1 MPRAIPP
8 QLSLALTYLRTARG
22 WTQQDLASAAGVSSQ
37 VVCDYEKGTRRTLP
51 RQTLEELVARMG
63 YAPEDVTLALLFLG
77 GLSPAEQEQRWSP
90 EDPSPAEVRRAR
102 RIAARTGLTE
112 TSRLYAQLLDL
123 GRARRVEQARLR
135 AARQWEALR
144 RLTPAQRLELVERS
158 PGLQH
163 WGLVELLCVES
174 VRAAADRA
182 ESALELARL
191 ALRVAELAPGEE
203 AWRSR
208 LRGYAWAFVANA
220 QRVASDLVAAEASFA
235 TAWRLWRASGAA
247 ARGPLGAWRLHDLEA
262 SLRRDQRQFTAALDC
277 LERALAAAPVEAR
290 GRILL
295 KKAYTL
301 EQADQ
306 IEGALAT
313 LEDAATL
320 VDCAGEPR
328 LRWGVELNRTLILA
342 RLGHHEEAEARLP
355 ALSELTLEL
364 GNRLDLARMLWVSGR
379 VAAGLG
385 KREEARAAFDQ
396 AKREFEEEDAN
407 AYDTAL
413 VSLDVAILLL
423 EEGRTAEVA
432 VLAEQMLAIFR
443 SRRVSREAL
452 AALRLF
458 YQAAQAGRA
467 TAAEARRLLGL
478 LEEAR
483 RREPTLG
490 SEDGG

>member
-22 WTQQDLASAAGVSSQ
+22 WKEKDLASAAGVPSQ
-37 VVCDYEKGTRRTLP
+37 VVCDWEKGTRRTLS
-51 RQTLEELVARMG
+51 REMLEELVARMG

-77 GLSPAEQEQRWSP
+77 GLSPGEQARRGSPAE
-90 EDPSPAEVRRAR
+90 PSPVEVRRAR
-102 RIAARTGLTE
+102 RIAARVGLTE

-123 GRARRVEQARLR
+123 GRARRLAQARLQ

-158 PGLQH
+158 PALQH
-163 WGLVELLCVES
+163 WALVELLCAES
-174 VRAAADRA
+174 ERAAADQA
-182 ESALELARL
+182 ASALELARL
-191 ALRVAELAPGEE
+191 ALRVAELAPGED
-203 AWRSR
+203 AWRF
-208 LRGYAWAFVANA
+208 LCQGYAWAFIANA
-220 QRVASDLVAAEASFA
+220 ERVGSDLVAAEGSFA

-277 LERALAAAPVEAR
+277 LGRALAAAPVEAR

-306 IEGALAT
+306 AEAALAT
-313 LEDAATL
+313 LEDAAPL
-320 VDCAGEPR
+320 VDSAGEPR
-328 LRWGVELNRTLILA
+328 LRWVVDNNRILILA
-342 RLGHHEEAEARLP
+342 HLGRYEEAEARLP

-364 GNRLDLARMLWVSGR
+364 GNRLDLARTLWVSGR

-385 KREEARAAFDQ
+385 KREQARAAFDQ
-396 AKREFEEEDAN
+396 AKSEFAEDDAN

-413 VSLDVAILLL
+413 VSLEVAILLL
-423 EEGRTAEVA
+423 EDGHTAEVA
-432 VLAEQMLAIFR
+432 LLAEQMLAIFR
-443 SRRVSREAL
+443 SRRVPREAL

-458 YQAAQAGRA
+458 CQAAQVGSA
-467 TAAEARRLLGL
+467 TAVEARRLLDL
-478 LEEAR
+478 LEKA
-483 RREPTLG
+483 RREPSLR
-490 SEDGG
+490 SEVGE

>member
-22 WTQQDLASAAGVSSQ
+22 WTQQDLASAAGLPSQ

-51 RQTLEELVARMG
+51 RETLEELVARMG
-63 YAPEDVTLALLFLG
+63 YAPEDVILALLFLG
-77 GLSPAEQEQRWSP
+77 GLSPAEQEQRCSP

-102 RIAARTGLTE
+102 RIAARVGLTE
-112 TSRLYAQLLDL
+112 TSRMYAQLLDL

-135 AARQWEALR
+135 AGRQWDALR
-144 RLTPAQRLELVERS
+144 RFTPAKRRELVERS
-158 PGLQH
+158 PGLRH
-163 WGLVELLCVES
+163 WALVELLCAES
-174 VRAAADRA
+174 VRAAADHA
-182 ESALELARL
+182 QSALELARL
-191 ALRVAELAPGEE
+191 ALRVAELAPGED
-203 AWRSR
+203 ALRSR
-208 LRGYAWAFVANA
+208 LQGYAWAFVANA
-220 QRVASDLVAAEASFA
+220 ERVSSDLVAAEASFA

-247 ARGPLGAWRLHDLEA
+247 APGPLGAWRLHDLEA

-306 IEGALAT
+306 VEAALAT
-313 LEDAATL
+313 LESAAPL
-320 VDCAGEPR
+320 VDVAGEPR
-328 LRWGVELNRTLILA
+328 LRLGVDNNRILILA
-342 RLGHHEEAEARLP
+342 HLGRYEDAEARLP
-355 ALSELTLEL
+355 AVSELTLEI

-385 KREEARAAFDQ
+385 KREQARAALEQ
-396 AKREFEEEDAN
+396 ARRVFTEEDAN

-413 VSLDVAILLL
+413 VSLEVAIFLL
-423 EEGRTAEVA
+423 EDGRTAEVA
-432 VLAEQMLAIFR
+432 ILAEQMLSVFSAQ
-443 SRRVSREAL
+443 RVPREAL

-458 YQAAQAGRA
+458 CQAAQVGSA
-467 TAAEARRLLGL
+467 TAVGARCLLDL
-478 LEEAR
+478 LEKA
-483 RREPTLG
+483 RREPNLCLED
-490 SEDGG
+490 SE